1 MYICMYKFI
10 LTRVCAFTEGS
21 YNTPVVHLLG
31 KAENRNRNNTP
42 ATSQTEPL
50 YPLPSP
56 KTLKAES
63 YRGTRS

>member
-1 MYICMYKFI
+1 MYICMYKCI

-56 KTLKAES
+56 
-63 YRGTRS
+63 